1 MWKFRHMLWQS
12 QSPHLIE
19 KMGSLAL
26 VNKRMSVGSRS
37 RTNPSLP
44 ILWQSIWLCKSPF
57 ENQISI
63 LASTWG
69 KTSQS
74 FCWNN
79 LPIPLFQSK
88 TLEAFV
94 NFNTISGFCGQ
105 ENNRRTIITLQRVA
119 IQKTNLLQ
127 INIHLSPTET
137 SKHRPYWVMLG
148 TSWICLP
155 STLGNQRIWLSKHSL
170 GI

>member
-1 MWKFRHMLWQS
+1 MLWQS

-19 KMGSLAL
+19 KMGSLAP

-37 RTNPSLP
+37 RTNLSLP
-44 ILWQSIWLCKSPF
+44 ILRQSIWLCESPF

-74 FCWNN
+74 FRWNN
-79 LPIPLFQSK
+79 LPIPLFQSE
-88 TLEAFV
+88 TLEAFA

-105 ENNRRTIITLQRVA
+105 ENDRRTIMTLQRVA
-119 IQKTNLLQ
+119 IRKTNLLR

-137 SKHRPYWVMLG
+137 SKHGPYRVVLG

-155 STLGNQRIWLSKHSL
+155 PTLGNRRIRLSKHSL